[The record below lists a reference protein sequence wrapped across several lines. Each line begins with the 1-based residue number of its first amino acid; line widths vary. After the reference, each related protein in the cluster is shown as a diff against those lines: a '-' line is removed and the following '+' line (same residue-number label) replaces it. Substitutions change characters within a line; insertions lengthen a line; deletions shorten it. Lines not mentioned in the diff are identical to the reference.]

1 MTVLIDVEG
10 VLRTDT
16 GDPVQSVEL
25 IVRSMLEDLRV
36 VFCSEEESA
45 ENYLARQKLDKFVQV
60 RKQST
65 LEALADERTLGH
77 VDVVITADTEV
88 AKSIARQG
96 VSVFL
101 CASSTVVD
109 PRYKPE
115 RKAWGDIVK
124 EAEL

>member
-1 MTVLIDVEG
+1 MTVLIEVEG

-16 GDPVQSVEL
+16 GDPVQGVEL
-25 IVRSMLEDLRV
+25 LVRSLLQDMRV
-36 VFCSEEESA
+36 VFCSTEENA
-45 ENYLARQKLDKFVQV
+45 ENYLARQKLGSYVQV
-60 RKQST
+60 RKQPT
-65 LEALADERTLGH
+65 LEALADERTLGN
-77 VDVVITADTEV
+77 VDVVITADTEI
-88 AKSIARQG
+88 AKAIARQG

-101 CASSTVVD
+101 CAASTVVD